1 MVYKMN
7 VDSRRKLLPMFES
20 MKDTM
25 ILSCLQGH
33 MGTVWVDD
41 LENPTVAQV
50 LVGMWVFYAGD
61 SNAKAAE
68 ELLHNIPEEALVIVN
83 TDKWKNR
90 IETIYD
96 GRIKKFQRYAFKKNA
111 EYLDYEHLQSFLS
124 TIPEGYE
131 LKKVDAS
138 IAHASSFQNLSE
150 GFTGQFESIDDFIK
164 KGIGYCI
171 LENGQVVC
179 GATSYTIYDEGIE
192 IEVCTHPDHR
202 RKGLATI
209 VCAALILYCLDRGKY
224 PNWDAANLNSVALAQ
239 KLGYVMEER
248 YDTYYIKH
256 KK

>member
-50 LVGMWVFYAGD
+50 LVGIWVFYAGD

-96 GRIKKFQRYAFKKNA
+96 GRIKKFQRYAFKF
-111 EYLDYEHLQSFLS
+111 HLNNRFR
-124 TIPEGYE
+124 
-131 LKKVDAS
+131 
-138 IAHASSFQNLSE
+138 
-150 GFTGQFESIDDFIK
+150 ESIRD
-164 KGIGYCI
+164 
-171 LENGQVVC
+171 
-179 GATSYTIYDEGIE
+179 
-192 IEVCTHPDHR
+192 
-202 RKGLATI
+202 
-209 VCAALILYCLDRGKY
+209 
-224 PNWDAANLNSVALAQ
+224 
-239 KLGYVMEER
+239 
-248 YDTYYIKH
+248 
-256 KK
+256 